1 MYIIFYIFSWIVLTN
16 SKMAIVIE
24 SSLHDAYTLVSNGHV
39 VVWLSPSQSLCSGD
53 DSCLGGF
60 VIISN
65 LSMLA
70 PFAFI
75 FTLHA
80 VVWVVL
86 GLVLHFK
93 YFVKSLGSR
102 FHLFLLKSWL
112 LDDILFLE
120 IVHVR
125 VLAIEL
131 ILQCFNL
138 LCHWIL
144 GLLVLFLHICQRSKV
159 KTDTFK
165 YRDWPLISLY

>member
-1 MYIIFYIFSWIVLTN
+1 MTY
-16 SKMAIVIE
+16 VIE
-24 SSLHDAYTLVSNGHV
+24 FTLHNTNTWMSKCQV
-39 VVWLSPSQSLCSGD
+39 VVWLSPSQSLGSGD
-53 DSCLGGF
+53 DSWLGGF

-93 YFVKSLGSR
+93 YLVKSLGSR

-112 LDDILFLE
+112 LDNIFFLE

-125 VLAIEL
+125 VLAVEL

-144 GLLVLFLHICQRSKV
+144 GLLVLFLHRCQRSKV

-165 YRDWPLISLY
+165 NRDWPLLSLY